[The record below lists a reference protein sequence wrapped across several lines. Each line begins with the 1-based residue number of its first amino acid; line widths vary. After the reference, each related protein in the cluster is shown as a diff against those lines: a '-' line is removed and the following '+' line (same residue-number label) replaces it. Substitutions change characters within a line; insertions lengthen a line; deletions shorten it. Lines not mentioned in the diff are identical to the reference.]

1 MLTRNFFE
9 LAPHTHTHE
18 EIHTLT
24 HTTRLTF
31 DLTRQATRGNA
42 KYKNNSNHIATTNR
56 NIVKKETIDIDI
68 DKLSNVFCSYTSRF
82 LNKSKS
88 SAIVTQPSLS
98 TPTASFDEDA
108 ATGDD
113 SDSRYGTGRS
123 RYLAMKERR
132 TRLARSRSSHQFGNE
147 DEDLDEPVSPTIVSP
162 SAYLASRCAESNQ
175 SENQPTNPL
184 LYILLYIWCALSV
197 VYIYRIT
204 IAYVYRISSEVVSVS
219 LPVFLGAFIV
229 RVCCPAH
236 KSVFYLY
243 MKNNSIFDF
252 CNLLFYEFPF
262 LYFLWVSTAC
272 CVPRSSR
279 FVLVY
284 VALYTH

>member
-9 LAPHTHTHE
+9 LAPHTHT
-18 EIHTLT
+18 LT
-24 HTTRLTF
+24 HKTRLTF

-42 KYKNNSNHIATTNR
+42 KYKNNNSSQSNHKATTNR
-56 NIVKKETIDIDI
+56 NIVEKETIDIDI

-184 LYILLYIWCALSV
+184 LYIYTLYDARYRLYIS
-197 VYIYRIT
+197 
-204 IAYVYRISSEVVSVS
+204 
-219 LPVFLGAFIV
+219 IV
-229 RVCCPAH
+229 
-236 KSVFYLY
+236 
-243 MKNNSIFDF
+243 
-252 CNLLFYEFPF
+252 
-262 LYFLWVSTAC
+262 
-272 CVPRSSR
+272 
-279 FVLVY
+279 
-284 VALYTH
+284 